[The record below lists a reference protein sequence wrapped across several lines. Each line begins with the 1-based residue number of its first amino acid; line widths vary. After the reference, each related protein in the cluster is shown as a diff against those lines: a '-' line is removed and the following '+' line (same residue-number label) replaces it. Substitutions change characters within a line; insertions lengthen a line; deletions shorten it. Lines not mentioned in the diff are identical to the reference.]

1 MEIGL
6 ARGLAQD
13 LQYDQRIADLRYQ
26 KQEMDRA
33 TAINDAK
40 AKMFSDDMDFQ
51 NATNSFDNPRIKEF
65 AKNQIAALGK
75 YVTEN
80 PDWASNVQKRSQV
93 NLMKRELKDNPML
106 HQGLASDAALKQYNA
121 DLAEVAKNPEFHNKK
136 AYEDL
141 SIQAKNY
148 TLYGN
153 QDGEE
158 AAKKF
163 GTKAFVYTKPRD
175 FRNVTKD
182 WAALGNDFKDLKRN
196 SMAGKGRNA
205 FQEYANPD
213 SLRAMATQYYSENPE
228 QMTQDAAKA
237 GMEPIAYIMKGIDG
251 YIPKKTDYGD
261 YNLSDA
267 MAVRRASEKAPAAP
281 PGPTAWDVDIKKMP
295 KGSTNGDVLMEA
307 MGPPSNIK
315 IQDYDGNKID
325 MTGIDFKYTG
335 NHETVKVKVM
345 GNDGKYKDQ
354 YQKLFEVYTE
364 IPLNVSNDL
373 GFTKEPFGPDLGRET
388 TVSDKFKG
396 RNIEIVSRP
405 NKDGKSVK
413 YARIKTNIPKDVE
426 NESFSQ
432 RYDGAVLSNKYRKG
446 VNVSGSNESNE
457 VEQNGYIYDKTT
469 GQALRKAQ

>member
-6 ARGLAQD
+6 AKGIAQD

-26 KQEMDRA
+26 QREMDRA
-33 TAINDAK
+33 TAINEAK

-51 NATNSFDNPRIKEF
+51 NATNSFDNPRIKEY
-65 AKNQIAALGK
+65 AKNQIAAIGK
-75 YVTEN
+75 FVTEN
-80 PDWASNVQKRSQV
+80 PDWTSNVQKRSQL
-93 NLMKRELKDNPML
+93 NLMKRELKDNPELQRGM
-106 HQGLASDAALKQYNA
+106 ASDAALKQYNA

-163 GTKAFVYTKPRD
+163 GTKAFVYTKPRE

-237 GMEPIAYIMKGIDG
+237 GMEPIAYIMKGLDG

-267 MAVRRASEKAPAAP
+267 MAVRRASEKAPAGP
-281 PGPTAWDVDIKKMP
+281 PGPTTWDVEIKGKESG
-295 KGSTNGDVLMEA
+295 KESGDTMMKVL
-307 MGPPSNIK
+307 GPPTGIK
-315 IQDYDGNKID
+315 IKDYEGNPVD
-325 MTGIDFKYTG
+325 MTGINFKYTG
-335 NHETVKVKVM
+335 KHAYAKVKVLQ
-345 GNDGKYKDQ
+345 NGKYKDVN
-354 YQKLFEVYTE
+354 QKLFEVYTE
-364 IPLNVSNDL
+364 VPIKVSNEL
-373 GFTKEPFGPDLGRET
+373 GFTEDPWLGGVE
-388 TVSDKFKG
+388 VSDKFKNK
-396 RNIEIVSRP
+396 NIEIVTRAD
-405 NKDGKSVK
+405 KDGKAAK
-413 YARIKTNIPKDVE
+413 YARIITNVPVDVE
-426 NESFSQ
+426 SVGFSQ
-432 RYDGAVLSNKYRKG
+432 RYDAENLASKNRQG
-446 VNVSGSNESNE
+446 VQSEDNSSYEA
-457 VEQNGYIYDKTT
+457 EQGGYIYDTRT
-469 GQALRKAQ
+469 GKALRKAP

>member
-26 KQEMDRA
+26 QQEMDRA

-136 AYEDL
+136 AYEDIA
-141 SIQAKNY
+141 IQAKNY

-163 GTKAFVYTKPRD
+163 GTKAFVYTKPRE

-196 SMAGKGRNA
+196 PMAGKGRNA

-237 GMEPIAYIMKGIDG
+237 GMEPIAYIMKGLDG

-267 MAVRRASEKAPAAP
+267 MTMKRLSDKPEEAK
-281 PGPTAWDVDIKKMP
+281 GPTTWDVEIKGKD
-295 KGSTNGDVLMEA
+295 KGMESGDTMMKVL
-307 MGPPSNIK
+307 GPPAGIK
-315 IQDYDGNKID
+315 IKDYNGNPVD
-325 MTGIDFKYTG
+325 MTGINFKYTG
-335 NHETVKVKVM
+335 NHERVKVKVM
-345 GNDGKYKDQ
+345 GNDGKYKDA

-364 IPLNVSNDL
+364 VPIKVSNEL
-373 GFTKEPFGPDLGRET
+373 GFTEDPWLGGVE
-388 TVSDKFKG
+388 VSDKFKG
-396 RNIEIVSRP
+396 KNIDIVTRQNS
-405 NKDGKSVK
+405 KGEAVK
-413 YARIKTNIPKDVE
+413 YARIKTKVPVDVD
-426 NESFSQ
+426 NEGFRQ
-432 RYDGAVLSNKYRKG
+432 RYDAENMASKFRQGVDQGVL
-446 VNVSGSNESNE
+446 
-457 VEQNGYIYDKTT
+457 VEYDDQGRMWNAETK
-469 GQALRKAQ
+469 QLIK